1 VPILAHLSDLHATPV
16 RLRHPGE
23 ILNKRLLGWLSWTL
37 RRRHEHRAAVLEALT
52 ADLGRLA
59 PDHVAVT
66 GDLTNLGLEDEF
78 QSAARWLRRLGGA
91 DRVSVVPGNHD
102 VYVKTAHAETWAP
115 WAPYLAPLPAAGAPA
130 TGAVRFPTIRRCAG
144 LALVCASSA
153 RATLPLLAT
162 GRLGRGQR
170 ERLEQVLGEL
180 GEEGAYRV
188 LLLHHPPVPG
198 ESARRRLTDAAAL
211 RDILARVGAELV
223 LHGHSPGS
231 HFAALA
237 GPKGPIP
244 VVGAP
249 SASALGR
256 RRPSERAGYHV
267 YRVAPDRSVV
277 CEVRRLRGDGRGFE
291 RALERALA

>member
-1 VPILAHLSDLHATPV
+1 VPVLAHLSDLHATPV

-23 ILNKRLLGWLSWTL
+23 ILNKRLLGWLSWRL
-37 RRRHEHRAAVLEALT
+37 RRRHEHRAAVLEAL
-52 ADLGRLA
+52 AAELARFA

-66 GDLTNLGLEDEF
+66 GDLTQLGLEDEF
-78 QSAARWLRRLGGA
+78 HAAARWLGRLGGP

-102 VYVKTAHAETWAP
+102 VYVKTEHARTWTP
-115 WAPYLAPLPAAGAPA
+115 WLPFLAPLPAGAA
-130 TGAVRFPTIRRCAG
+130 AARGIRFPTVRRCAG

-153 RATLPLLAT
+153 RATPPLLAT
-162 GRLGRGQR
+162 GRLGRAQR
-170 ERLEQVLGEL
+170 ERLEQALAEL
-180 GEEGAYRV
+180 REEGAFRV

-198 ESARRRLTDAAAL
+198 ESARRRLTDAKAL
-211 RDILARVGAELV
+211 RDVLARIGAELV

-231 HFAALA
+231 HFAEVP

-256 RRPSERAGYHV
+256 RRPSERAGYHL
-267 YRVAPDRSVV
+267 YRVAPDRSLT
-277 CEVRRLRGDGRGFE
+277 CEVRTLRPDGRGFE
-291 RALERALA
+291 RALERALP